1 MEVDI
6 AYLQRHELAPTS
18 QRFVRNTQHDAL
30 SISSRAFAG
39 RRDPRPRNA
48 CQSQIQRPVGVK
60 PPHGA
65 APSGLQGA
73 ANTHSWIG

>member
-6 AYLQRHELAPTS
+6 AYRKRYQLAPTS

-39 RRDPRPRNA
+39 CRDPRPRNT
-48 CQSQIQRPVGVK
+48 CQSQI
-60 PPHGA
+60 GA
-65 APSGLQGA
+65 RWA
-73 ANTHSWIG
+73 